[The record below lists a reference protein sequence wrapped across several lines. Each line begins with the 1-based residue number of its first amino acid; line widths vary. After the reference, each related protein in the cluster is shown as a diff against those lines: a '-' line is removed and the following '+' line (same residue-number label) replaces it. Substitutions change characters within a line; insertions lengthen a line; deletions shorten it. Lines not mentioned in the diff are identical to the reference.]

1 MTMKFAW
8 TLFVFS
14 VTACI
19 LFSLGRYV
27 GRSEISEEPK
37 KKRKRSPDLKADLLQ
52 FNFDNDVSKDEDCEI
67 IDAEYEN
74 VVVDLQKFIARR
86 ELAKIIQNDS
96 QDEEK
101 IIHTRVG
108 GSPVKTAGN
117 VSRFI
122 KKYEDNYNLE

>member
-14 VTACI
+14 VAACI
-19 LFSLGRYV
+19 LFSLGRYA
-27 GRSEISEEPK
+27 GRSETAEPQK

-74 VVVDLQKFIARR
+74 VVVDLQKYRDKR
-86 ELAKIIQNDS
+86 EIEKDESCDNYEVMRPSKVDRSAKTSRDV
-96 QDEEK
+96 
-101 IIHTRVG
+101 TRL
-108 GSPVKTAGN
+108 
-117 VSRFI
+117 I
-122 KKYEDNYNLE
+122 KKYQDSKDLL